1 MRHLLPLKYIDAVAR
16 TRSIRAAAQT
26 IAITPSALNR
36 RILAVEEE
44 MGVELFERTSKGVRL
59 NSAGELFVQH
69 IRQQLADFERV
80 QSRIADLQGMRS
92 GHVRIAATPEIARY
106 FLGEEI
112 QLYRSQFPGVSFE
125 VTTMDGRSA
134 KEALESQLVDV
145 AAILEPG
152 ETSEF
157 QSLIDTGLQVFCT
170 MRAGHPLHER
180 QSIGL
185 MECLQH
191 DLCLAPRQSGLRQLL
206 EQSTRKKRLSLS
218 PIIEAND
225 PSLIYR
231 MLQTSD
237 ALGFS
242 IGAEHMDESSG
253 LPVAKTLAAVP
264 MDLKDVPLAHFF
276 VGQLRFR
283 TLPVATA
290 KFVENLRKSV
300 AERNQ

>member
-36 RILAVEEE
+36 RILAVEDE

-80 QSRIADLQGMRS
+80 RSRIADLQGMRS
-92 GHVRIAATPEIARY
+92 GHVKIAATPEIARH
-106 FLGEEI
+106 FLTDEI
-112 QLYRSQFPGVSFE
+112 QRYRSQFPGVSFE
-125 VTTMDGRSA
+125 VTTMDSRAA
-134 KEALESQLVDV
+134 KEALETQLVDV

-170 MRAGHPLHER
+170 MRAGHPLHKR

-191 DLCLAPRQSGLRQLL
+191 DLCLPPRQSGLRQLL
-206 EQSTRKKRLSLS
+206 ENSTRKKRLSFS
-218 PIIEAND
+218 PIIETND
-225 PSLIYR
+225 PSLINT
-231 MLQTSD
+231 MLETTD

-242 IGAEHMDESSG
+242 IGAEHMGESG
-253 LPVAKTLAAVP
+253 ELPKARTLVALP
-264 MDLKDVPLAHFF
+264 MDRKDVALAHFF

-290 KFVENLRKSV
+290 KFVENLRRSV
-300 AERNQ
+300 AEKNQ